1 MPTVPPP
8 RVHELALELGVDSGL
23 LLAWLRGIGVTVSSA
38 SSSVP
43 SDAAER
49 ARTAQAAGTLHPQP
63 TQPTQPTQAAPPVPG
78 GGTVRPRSTRS
89 WSRVLAESRRR
100 STAWDE
106 YWIGDEER
114 REWMAAGLGPDDG
127 RIAGRLRDRGFV
139 PDDLLLRVDGVRA
152 SERLRGGEPVSLVIA
167 RLRELRR
174 TGQSDAG

>member
-8 RVHELALELGVDSGL
+8 RVHELAQELGLDSGL
-23 LLAWLRGIGVTVSSA
+23 LLAWLRATGVTVSTA

-43 SDAAER
+43 VDAAER
-49 ARTAQAAGTLHPQP
+49 ARTAHAAGTMHPLP
-63 TQPTQPTQAAPPVPG
+63 TQPAQPAPPPG
-78 GGTVRPRSTRS
+78 DGSVRPRSTRS

-100 STAWDE
+100 TTAWQE

-174 TGQSDAG
+174 SGQSDAG

>member
-8 RVHELALELGVDSGL
+8 RVHELAQELGVDSGL
-23 LLAWLRGIGVTVSSA
+23 RAIGVTVDSA

-43 SDAAER
+43 VDAAVR
-49 ARTAQAAGTLHPQP
+49 ARTAHADGTLHAQPPQP
-63 TQPTQPTQAAPPVPG
+63 SQTTSPG
-78 GGTVRPRSTRS
+78 DGFVAPRSTRS

-100 STAWDE
+100 STAWEE
-106 YWIGDEER
+106 YWIPDEER

>member
-8 RVHELALELGVDSGL
+8 RVHELAQELGVDSRL
-23 LLAWLRGIGVTVSSA
+23 LLAWLRAIGVTVGSA

-43 SDAAER
+43 VDAAVR
-49 ARTAQAAGTLHPQP
+49 ARTAHADGTLHAQPPQ
-63 TQPTQPTQAAPPVPG
+63 TTPPGDGCVS
-78 GGTVRPRSTRS
+78 PRSTRS

-100 STAWDE
+100 STAWQE
-106 YWIGDEER
+106 YWIPDEER

>member
-8 RVHELALELGVDSGL
+8 RVHELAQELGVDSGL
-23 LLAWLRGIGVTVSSA
+23 MLAWLRAIGVTVGSA

-43 SDAAER
+43 VDAAVR
-49 ARTAQAAGTLHPQP
+49 ARTAHADGTLHAQPPQP
-63 TQPTQPTQAAPPVPG
+63 SQTTPLGDGFVA
-78 GGTVRPRSTRS
+78 PRSTRS

-100 STAWDE
+100 STAWEE
-106 YWIGDEER
+106 YWIPDEER

>member
-8 RVHELALELGVDSGL
+8 RVHELAQELGVDSGL
-23 LLAWLRGIGVTVSSA
+23 LLAWLRANGVTVGSA

-43 SDAAER
+43 VDAAVR
-49 ARTAQAAGTLHPQP
+49 ARTAHADGTLHPQSS
-63 TQPTQPTQAAPPVPG
+63 QPPPPPSPG
-78 GGTVRPRSTRS
+78 DGSVRPRSTRS

-100 STAWDE
+100 STAWEE

>member
-8 RVHELALELGVDSGL
+8 RVHELAQALGVDSGV
-23 LLAWLRGIGVTVSSA
+23 LLAWLRAIGVTVGSA

-43 SDAAER
+43 VDAVTR
-49 ARTAQAAGTLHPQP
+49 ARTAHADGTLHPQP
-63 TQPTQPTQAAPPVPG
+63 TQPPPPG
-78 GGTVRPRSTRS
+78 DGSVRPRSTRS

-100 STAWDE
+100 TTAWEE
-106 YWIGDEER
+106 YWIPDEER
-114 REWMAAGLGPDDG
+114 REWMAAGLGPHDG

-139 PDDLLLRVDGVRA
+139 HDHLLLRVEGVRA
-152 SERLRGGEPVSLVIA
+152 GERLRGGEPVSLVIA

>member
-8 RVHELALELGVDSGL
+8 RVHELAQELGVDSGL
-23 LLAWLRGIGVTVSSA
+23 LLAWLRAIGVTVDSA

-43 SDAAER
+43 VDAAVR
-49 ARTAQAAGTLHPQP
+49 ARTAHADGTLHAQPPQP
-63 TQPTQPTQAAPPVPG
+63 PQPSQTTSPG
-78 GGTVRPRSTRS
+78 DGFVAPRSTRS

-100 STAWDE
+100 STAWEE
-106 YWIGDEER
+106 YWIPDEER

>member
-8 RVHELALELGVDSGL
+8 RVHELAQELGVDSGL
-23 LLAWLRGIGVTVSSA
+23 LLAWLRGIGVTVGSA

-43 SDAAER
+43 IDAAVR
-49 ARTAQAAGTLHPQP
+49 ARTAHAAGTLHPQP
-63 TQPTQPTQAAPPVPG
+63 TQPTPTPLPFPG
-78 GGTVRPRSTRS
+78 GGSVRPRSTRS

-100 STAWDE
+100 STAWEE

>member
-1 MPTVPPP
+1 
-8 RVHELALELGVDSGL
+8 VHELAQELGVDSSL

-38 SSSVP
+38 SSAVP
-43 SDAAER
+43 VDAAAH
-49 ARTAQAAGTLHPQP
+49 ARTAHAAGTLPAQQTEPP
-63 TQPTQPTQAAPPVPG
+63 TPPPG
-78 GGTVRPRSTRS
+78 DGSVRPRSTRS

-100 STAWDE
+100 STAWQE
-106 YWIGDEER
+106 YWISDEER

-174 TGQSDAG
+174 TGKSDAG

>member
-8 RVHELALELGVDSGL
+8 RVHELAQELGVDSGL
-23 LLAWLRGIGVTVSSA
+23 LLAWLRAIGVTVDSV

-43 SDAAER
+43 VDAAVR
-49 ARTAQAAGTLHPQP
+49 ARTAHAASTLHAQPPQ
-63 TQPTQPTQAAPPVPG
+63 TTPPGDGSVS
-78 GGTVRPRSTRS
+78 PRSTRS

-100 STAWDE
+100 STAWEE
-106 YWIGDEER
+106 YWIPDEER

>member
-8 RVHELALELGVDSGL
+8 RVHELAQELGVDSGL
-23 LLAWLRGIGVTVSSA
+23 LLAWLRAIGVTVDSA

-43 SDAAER
+43 VDAAVR
-49 ARTAQAAGTLHPQP
+49 ARTAHADGTLHAQP
-63 TQPTQPTQAAPPVPG
+63 LQTTPPGDGSVS
-78 GGTVRPRSTRS
+78 PRSTRS

-100 STAWDE
+100 STAWQE
-106 YWIGDEER
+106 YWIPDEER

>member
-8 RVHELALELGVDSGL
+8 RVHELAQELGVDSGL
-23 LLAWLRGIGVTVSSA
+23 LLAWLRANGVTVDSA
-38 SSSVP
+38 ASSVP
-43 SDAAER
+43 VDAAVR
-49 ARTAQAAGTLHPQP
+49 ARTAHAAGTLHPQP
-63 TQPTQPTQAAPPVPG
+63 SQPTSPG
-78 GGTVRPRSTRS
+78 DGSVRPRSTRS

-100 STAWDE
+100 STAWQE
-106 YWIGDEER
+106 YWIPDEER

>member
-1 MPTVPPP
+1 MPSVPAP
-8 RVHELALELGVDSGL
+8 RVHELAQELGVDSGQ
-23 LLAWLRGIGVTVSSA
+23 LLAWLREIGVTVGSA

-43 SDAAER
+43 LDAVAR
-49 ARTAQAAGTLHPQP
+49 ARTAHAAGTLHPQP
-63 TQPTQPTQAAPPVPG
+63 TQPSHPTQPAPPG
-78 GGTVRPRSTRS
+78 DGSVRPRSTRS

-100 STAWDE
+100 TTAWEE
-106 YWIGDEER
+106 YWIPDEER

>member
-8 RVHELALELGVDSGL
+8 RVHELAQELGVDSGL
-23 LLAWLRGIGVTVSSA
+23 LLAWLRGIGVTVSTA

-43 SDAAER
+43 SDAAAR
-49 ARTAQAAGTLHPQP
+49 ARTAHAAGTLHPQP
-63 TQPTQPTQAAPPVPG
+63 TQAPPPSTDG
-78 GGTVRPRSTRS
+78 GSVRPRSTRS
-89 WSRVLAESRRR
+89 WSRILAESRRR
-100 STAWDE
+100 STAWEE

>member
-1 MPTVPPP
+1 M
-8 RVHELALELGVDSGL
+8 
-23 LLAWLRGIGVTVSSA
+23 
-38 SSSVP
+38 
-43 SDAAER
+43 
-49 ARTAQAAGTLHPQP
+49 
-63 TQPTQPTQAAPPVPG
+63 
-78 GGTVRPRSTRS
+78 RPRSTRS

-100 STAWDE
+100 STAWEE